1 MNRRAWTP
9 GGEGGAGADAAEA
22 DAATT
27 AYADLAYVVV
37 DERVGAIATLSV
49 SDWPRLDARG
59 RLTLPSGLKPTP
71 VAIVVADLQ
80 RYLEA
85 HRQPRR
91 NIRRPVRIGDVYG
104 IELRADFRRQL
115 LAAAE
120 ADDDGGEA
128 IAADPDRDFT
138 TRCLDITADARD
150 AAKVAFFGAVAPV
163 VRRED
168 DPVLKLVQAE
178 PDRG

>member
-1 MNRRAWTP
+1 MTRRTWTP
-9 GGEGGAGADAAEA
+9 GDAGPSAGGAEATERYAE
-22 DAATT
+22 
-27 AYADLAYVVV
+27 LAYVVV
-37 DERVGAIATLSV
+37 DERIGGVATLSV

-59 RLTLPSGLKPTP
+59 RLTLPDGLKPTS

-85 HRQPRR
+85 YRQPRR

-104 IELRADFRRQL
+104 IELQPHFRKQL
-115 LAAAE
+115 LAAADGSD
-120 ADDDGGEA
+120 ADDGTA

-138 TRCLDITADARD
+138 THCLDITADARD

-168 DPVLKLVQAE
+168 DPVLRLVTPE